1 MTTTQYFQ
9 AALQVPA
16 AEVPDDCTVAE
27 RRFEI
32 SRHAGMVLIRI
43 GPVVPGPEGGSYSVL
58 LATGHAQR
66 IIATLEKVLANL
78 GR

>member
-1 MTTTQYFQ
+1 MGG

-16 AEVPDDCTVAE
+16 AEVPDDCTVAQ

-32 SRHAGMVLIRI
+32 SRHGGMVLIRV
-43 GPVVPGPEGGSYSVL
+43 GPTVPGPEGQSYSVL
-58 LATGHAQR
+58 LATGQAKAVIH
-66 IIATLEKVLANL
+66 TLEVILANI